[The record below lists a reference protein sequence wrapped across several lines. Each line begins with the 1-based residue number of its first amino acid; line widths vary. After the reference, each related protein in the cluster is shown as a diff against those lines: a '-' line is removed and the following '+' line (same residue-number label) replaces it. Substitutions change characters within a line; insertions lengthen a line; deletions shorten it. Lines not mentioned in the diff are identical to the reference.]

1 MSHKYICTAIS
12 NIFLME
18 KVQILKICIMWK
30 KDISILLFS
39 LSFVT
44 LILAEN
50 ISTDDYDHQTKVEK
64 EGKIRKTSNKKPY
77 NRYLK

>member
-1 MSHKYICTAIS
+1 
-12 NIFLME
+12 
-18 KVQILKICIMWK
+18 MWK

-39 LSFVT
+39 LSFIT

-50 ISTDDYDHQTKVEK
+50 MSTDDYNHQTKVEK
-64 EGKIRKTSNKKPY
+64 EGKIRKTSHKKPY

>member
-1 MSHKYICTAIS
+1 
-12 NIFLME
+12 
-18 KVQILKICIMWK
+18 MWK

-39 LSFVT
+39 LSIT

-50 ISTDDYDHQTKVEK
+50 ISTDDYNHQTKVEK

>member
-1 MSHKYICTAIS
+1 
-12 NIFLME
+12 
-18 KVQILKICIMWK
+18 MWN

-64 EGKIRKTSNKKPY
+64 EGKICKTPNK
-77 NRYLK
+77 NII